1 MVSQLILMYSE
12 KIFIFHPSLYR
23 VGVGSS
29 EDLLISFINYL
40 VNKTICELHIVYEDH
55 SENELISYRSDRI
68 IFYEIDNLNQYS
80 SKKKNRYYSRFIN
93 KVIREKKIKFFIGF
107 VWEDYQKH
115 IVSIPIST
123 KLLLI
128 SPFGHFSN
136 NGNLHKI
143 LVSGKKN
150 FEHVGHYTTN
160 KRVLFFNPL
169 PIPSFNKELKD
180 NSSIV
185 LFGRAGRSD
194 PLIFDSISLYA
205 FKKLEIEF
213 GPLVNFIYL
222 NPCNNAIELAK
233 KLNLKNIQF
242 RSWLTK
248 KELSNFYKK
257 IDVFAHSRFDG
268 ETLGVAI
275 AEALSYGNCFITHKT
290 QLNNEQI
297 FFANSPYGISVKQND
312 INGYY
317 NAMRFFVINKKNLF
331 EYGNIAKKFVNLHF
345 NEDKILNNV
354 FKDLLMLNK
363 QYSSLNLFFKFIN
376 TTVCAYHFYI
386 KMKIHLFFKN
396 HLKPYFKLFTK

>member
-1 MVSQLILMYSE
+1 MYHE
-12 KIFIFHPSLYR
+12 KILIFHPTLYR

-40 VNKTICELHIVYEDH
+40 INKTNCELHIVFEGH
-55 SENELISYRSDRI
+55 SENEFIPNNSDK
-68 IFYEIDNLNQYS
+68 IFYYEIDNFIQDS
-80 SKKKNRYYSRFIN
+80 SKKNSYYSKFIN
-93 KVIREKKIKFFIGF
+93 KVIREKKINFFIGF

-115 IVSIPIST
+115 IVSIPLST

-128 SPFGHFSN
+128 SPFGHFSS
-136 NGNLHKI
+136 NGNLHNI
-143 LVSGKKN
+143 LVSGQKN
-150 FEHVGHYTTN
+150 FEHIRQYTKN

-169 PIPSFNKELKD
+169 PIPFFNKGLKD
-180 NSSIV
+180 NSTIV

-194 PLIFDSISLYA
+194 PLIFDSISLHA

-233 KLNLKNIQF
+233 KLNIKNIQF
-242 RSWLTK
+242 QSWLTK
-248 KELSNFYKK
+248 KELSEFYKK

-290 QLNNEQI
+290 QLNNEQL
-297 FFANSPYGISVKQND
+297 FFANSPYGISVNQND

-331 EYGNIAKKFVNLHF
+331 EYGNMAKKFINLHF
-345 NEDKILNNV
+345 NEDKILDNV
-354 FKDLLMLNK
+354 FKDLFKLNI
-363 QYSSLNLFFKFIN
+363 QYYSLNLFFNFIKISVSAN
-376 TTVCAYHFYI
+376 YFYI
-386 KMKIHLFFKN
+386 KMKIHHFFN
-396 HLKPYFKLFTK
+396 QYFKPYFKLFTK